1 MSKLEK
7 MEVTPEERG
16 APRSS
21 SELQQV
27 IPRWLSAIAM
37 VRTRAVRQPYQAAR
51 LNNNSPSLRG
61 GVIDKEHKDNPK
73 TKMRWR
79 Q

>member
-7 MEVTPEERG
+7 NGGDSRRKG

-27 IPRWLSAIAM
+27 LPRWLSATAM
-37 VRTRAVRQPYQAAR
+37 VRTRAVRQSYQAAR

-61 GVIDKEHKDNPK
+61 GVKDKEYKDNL
-73 TKMRWR
+73 
-79 Q
+79 